1 MVSSSAAPSSSATP
15 ALTKAGGVWTEPPP
29 LEPRDTSQRAMSA
42 GATMEE
48 ATAERP
54 KKKLRRRPSGRPW
67 PDTYG
72 VALRSTAMLQNA
84 RPLDPLTPLTQDTTL
99 APKAR
104 STSPPQVV
112 SSSEDSEDRWGGWKP
127 AGARQAASGARRPK
141 TPPKASGALGSR
153 APETLPKAL
162 VAPLTP
168 PRRHRSH
175 LFHHRTRH
183 QSRFFRHRARHQHH
197 CLHRRRPL
205 EFLTCGLQ

>member
-1 MVSSSAAPSSSATP
+1 MDRA
-15 ALTKAGGVWTEPPP
+15 P

-42 GATMEE
+42 GATKEE

-54 KKKLRRRPSGRPW
+54 KKKKLRRRPSGRPW

-99 APKAR
+99 TPKAR

-153 APETLPKAL
+153 APETPPKAL

-168 PRRHRSH
+168 PRPTSEPPLPPPHPTSEP
-175 LFHHRTRH
+175 L
-183 QSRFFRHRARHQHH
+183 
-197 CLHRRRPL
+197 LPPPRPASAPL
-205 EFLTCGLQ
+205 PPPAEAPGVPCER